1 MACMSKYVQEQGD
14 KKAMH
19 GKVGKFRL
27 VYLINAFLYTVRNTI
42 HNYLWMEIVPH
53 SVFIFCWLGN
63 FSMYTRQTTF
73 K

>member
-1 MACMSKYVQEQGD
+1 MACMSKYVQEQSD

-27 VYLINAFLYTVRNTI
+27 VYLINASLYTVRNTK
-42 HNYLWMEIVPH
+42 HYHLWMEMAPH
-53 SVFIFCWLGN
+53 NVFISCLLVN
-63 FSMYTRQTTF
+63 FSMYTGKLTF